1 MSQQNEKWLAKAR
14 KKALHMQKLMQIV
27 VRHGLGGYHKASA
40 ASERM
45 VDTRRGPVR
54 VLEYGFDDSRILPLF
69 VDLHGGGF
77 IMMQADV
84 DEPMILQFRQAAAVK
99 VISIDYPKAPQ
110 FPYPAAVEAVHDVV
124 RHYVDCAEQYRI
136 DTAQMGIGGHS
147 AGGNLATV
155 TCLRD
160 LRVQEF
166 GFAYQILD
174 YPALDVATDPYA
186 KPQPKGCI
194 KPEEAAMY
202 NACYVTP
209 DRAAELSASPALA
222 RPEDVC
228 GMPPAMILAC
238 GGDSLHDEAI
248 RYANTLRTAGVEVR
262 LQEYPDQPHGFTYY
276 KPNDDSR
283 DAIARMG
290 AYIREQSSA
299 LN

>member
-1 MSQQNEKWLAKAR
+1 MLQQDKKWLEKAR
-14 KKALHMQKLMQIV
+14 KKALHKQKLMQV
-27 VRHGLGGYHKASA
+27 VVQRGLGGYHKASA
-40 ASERM
+40 ASEQM

-54 VLEYGFDDSRILPLF
+54 VLEYGFDDPRTLPLF

-84 DEPMILQFRQAAAVK
+84 DEPMVLQFRQAAPVK
-99 VISIDYPKAPQ
+99 VISVDYPKAPQ
-110 FPYPAAVEAVHDVV
+110 SPYPAAVEAVHDVV
-124 RHYVDCAEQYRI
+124 QHYVSRAAQYGI
-136 DTAQMGIGGHS
+136 DTARMGIGGHS

-160 LRVQEF
+160 LQAREF

-209 DRAAELSASPALA
+209 ERAAELSASPALA
-222 RPEDVC
+222 GPEDVR
-228 GMPPAMILAC
+228 GMPPALILVC
-238 GGDSLHDEAI
+238 GGDSLHDEAV
-248 RYANTLRTAGVEVR
+248 RYANTLRAAGVEVR
-262 LQEYPDQPHGFTYY
+262 LQEYPHQPHGFTYF

-290 AYIREQSSA
+290 AYMREKSGT